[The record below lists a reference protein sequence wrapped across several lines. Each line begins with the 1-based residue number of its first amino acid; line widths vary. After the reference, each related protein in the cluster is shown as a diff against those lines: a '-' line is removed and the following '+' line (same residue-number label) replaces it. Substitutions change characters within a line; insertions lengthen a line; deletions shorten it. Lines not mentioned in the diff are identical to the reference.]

1 MNISDLDKLELLLN
15 DEQIDKAVD
24 QAVDQ
29 LVDTIIPDDVDYK
42 EEAMKKLSEYES
54 CVKKEKQ
61 LNADLSELE
70 AKVAGLI
77 EQVTIDNKEL
87 FDAIDAIKEELSS
100 ISEKEGT
107 LKEDLLP
114 LQRELFKKDK
124 EDKTLVFNKV
134 QSTYVASTE
143 KNQFD
148 LKAFREEESDFWK
161 EHLDVMS
168 PYAKITTV
176 ADYLKISIKK

>member
-1 MNISDLDKLELLLN
+1 MNITDLDNLELLLN
-15 DEQIDKAVD
+15 DEQVNDAVEKAIDP
-24 QAVDQ
+24 
-29 LVDTIIPDDVDYK
+29 LVDEIISDDVNYK
-42 EEAMKKLSEYES
+42 EEAMKKLSAYEE
-54 CVKKEKQ
+54 CIKKEKQ
-61 LNADLSELE
+61 LNADLDELE

-100 ISEKEGT
+100 ISEKEGA

-114 LQRELFKKDK
+114 LQRELFKKDE

-148 LKAFREEESDFWK
+148 LKAFREEEPEFWEK
-161 EHLDVMS
+161 NLDVMS

-176 ADYLKISIKK
+176 ADYLKITIKK